1 MKCATEPYVSPVISI
16 LPLAIGSNGGQVIT
30 KELRVHK
37 HYIVQQYSV
46 TNVHKVVAWIAHFH
60 QHKLCLICYD

>member
-1 MKCATEPYVSPVISI
+1 MKCATEPNISPVISI
-16 LPLAIGSNGGQVIT
+16 LPLATSSNGGQMIA

-37 HYIVQQYSV
+37 PFIVKQCSV
-46 TNVHKVVAWIAHFH
+46 YKVVAWIAYFH